1 MDYHYTSEQIM
12 DSDLCN
18 TKYSIDVLTKYFH
31 SLNTNVVLKT
41 QKLTAQFCVK
51 YILDSPIEPGNK
63 YSDYYN
69 KTYILNCQKHISEEE
84 FDKAYYLENSYKN
97 KTTIL
102 ISI

>member
-1 MDYHYTSEQIM
+1 MDAYFNHEKIS

-18 TKYSIDVLTKYFH
+18 TKYSIDVLTKHFH
-31 SLNTNVVLKT
+31 SVNTNVVLKT

-51 YILDSPIEPGNK
+51 YILDSPIESGNK

-84 FDKAYYLENSYKN
+84 FDKAYDLINQDDFN
-97 KTTIL
+97 K
-102 ISI
+102 SR

>member
-1 MDYHYTSEQIM
+1 MDAYFNHEKIS

-63 YSDYYN
+63 HSDYYN

-84 FDKAYYLENSYKN
+84 FDKAYDLVNQDD
-97 KTTIL
+97 L
-102 ISI
+102 INQDD

>member
-1 MDYHYTSEQIM
+1 MDAYFNHEKIS

-18 TKYSIDVLTKYFH
+18 TKYSIDVLTKHFH

-63 YSDYYN
+63 YSDCYN
-69 KTYILNCQKHISEEE
+69 KTYILNRQKHISEEE